1 MAAIGKAEDTFVQFE
16 SNINVHAIFAPVG
29 TLQQFFVICK
39 PKKLA
44 VGPEMHWQQPAIQN
58 EKYVLAFAT
67 DSANAPALAKAGN
80 VRGGLRLRGYR
91 VKDMNATDQPPSH
104 QRTERANDCF
114 HFRQFRH
121 RRRAGSSTG
130 LEPDRGVPGFR
141 FASIATLPPK
151 RLA

>member
-44 VGPEMHWQQPAIQN
+44 VEPEMHCQQPAIQN

-80 VRGGLRLRGYR
+80 VRSGLLLRGYR
-91 VKDMNATDQPPSH
+91 VKAMNPTHPPPPHQNTQPAH
-104 QRTERANDCF
+104 DF
-114 HFRQFRH
+114 
-121 RRRAGSSTG
+121 
-130 LEPDRGVPGFR
+130 
-141 FASIATLPPK
+141 LP
-151 RLA
+151 

>member
-1 MAAIGKAEDTFVQFE
+1 MAEIGKAEDHFVQFE
-16 SNINVHAIFAPVG
+16 SKINVHAIFAPVG

-44 VGPEMHWQQPAIQN
+44 VEPEMDCQQPAIQN

-91 VKDMNATDQPPSH
+91 VKDMNAADSPSLH
-104 QRTERANDCF
+104 EGTERANDCF
-114 HFRQFRH
+114 HFRPFMQKSG
-121 RRRAGSSTG
+121 A
-130 LEPDRGVPGFR
+130 
-141 FASIATLPPK
+141 
-151 RLA
+151 